1 MAQKSLPR
9 LEKGNVSLFWEQ
21 TVISSQERW
30 MPAKIGILSIKLL
43 NLIFHFSFS
52 FYKNLWESTKCKI
65 ATKRINTLVTI
76 SKKKKKAIRQIKEL
90 KAKAYIS
97 VASYSF
103 KQFNKNKVLSLYS
116 FRSNMMKA
124 WKRLIPWYNNKIIKK
139 PRG

>member
-1 MAQKSLPR
+1 
-9 LEKGNVSLFWEQ
+9 
-21 TVISSQERW
+21 

-124 WKRLIPWYNNKIIKK
+124 
-139 PRG
+139 